1 MSNVFD
7 VKFKMGAIHK
17 VNKLMSNNV
26 SNNVFNNVCNSV
38 YNNEQRCATM
48 CAIYTVQFTKANKLM
63 SNTVIPSNANSN
75 ASTAERHNRL
85 YSYCFPVEVLKEC
98 SKFTMMVVLLCKY

>member
-26 SNNVFNNVCNSV
+26 YTMCATICNNLQQFATICNNLCNNVCNNVCKNVCNSV

-75 ASTAERHNRL
+75 ASTAERHR
-85 YSYCFPVEVLKEC
+85 
-98 SKFTMMVVLLCKY
+98 

>member
-1 MSNVFD
+1 MSNVFN
-7 VKFKMGAIHK
+7 VEFKMGATHK

-48 CAIYTVQFTKANKLM
+48 CAIHTVQFTKANKLM
-63 SNTVIPSNANSN
+63 SNTVIPSNANII
-75 ASTAERHNRL
+75 ASTAERHRYAQQTEL
-85 YSYCFPVEVLKEC
+85 PPLLKF
-98 SKFTMMVVLLCKY
+98 SRNV